1 MSASGL
7 CNAPDRKILN
17 QINTAL
23 TIVSAVSLYKEY
35 QTMPPLAA
43 AAL

>member
-7 CNAPDRKILN
+7 CNASNREILN
-17 QINTAL
+17 QTNTAL
-23 TIVSAVSLYKEY
+23 TIVSAVSLFKQY
-35 QTMPPLAA
+35 QTMPPLVA